1 MMPTPNWPYHG
12 GPALGRLAAFTST
25 TDVREDDFLRLPI
38 GNLAIGTDPVRVA
51 RGKEHI
57 DPRSGT
63 EGARLYD
70 LCRAEKDRARG
81 IAQPVQTHKHDCG

>member
-1 MMPTPNWPYHG
+1 MR
-12 GPALGRLAAFTST
+12 ALIEDRDPIRVGIRLS
-25 TDVREDDFLRLPI
+25 
-38 GNLAIGTDPVRVA
+38 TDPVRVA

-63 EGARLYD
+63 EWARLYD